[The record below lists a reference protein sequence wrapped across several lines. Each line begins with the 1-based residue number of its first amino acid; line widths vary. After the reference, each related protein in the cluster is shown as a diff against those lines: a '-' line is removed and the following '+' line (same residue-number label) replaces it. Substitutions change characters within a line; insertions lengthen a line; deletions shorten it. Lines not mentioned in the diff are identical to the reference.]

1 VSYTTERASNRG
13 YAQFS
18 VNGTNLGPTSGQY
31 AAAPAY
37 ARIDLGNFNFAA
49 AGNYSF
55 KFAVLGKPA
64 GSIVY
69 TLAFDE
75 IILTPQ

>member
-1 VSYTTERASNRG
+1 M
-13 YAQFS
+13 
-18 VNGTNLGPTSGQY
+18 LL
-31 AAAPAY
+31 
-37 ARIDLGNFNFAA
+37 RIDLGNFNLAA
-49 AGNYSF
+49 AGNYAF

-64 GSIVY
+64 GSTGY